1 MSFLSAGERVGMAGG
16 KPRVVLLVPQWGKSC
31 SFSRLE
37 EGQGAS
43 LPNFPVFPCAAFAP
57 SPCTGSY
64 PAGMNAGTGM
74 AEAWELRG
82 EGRNFPGATSS
93 LGLSKPPALCG
104 WGLCCSML
112 PNRSILG
119 AAPKNLLFVP
129 LNPIPASSLS
139 HPFYLGDPGASP
151 SPSVPPKELS
161 RRC

>member
-43 LPNFPVFPCAAFAP
+43 LPNFPVFPCSAFTP
-57 SPCTGSY
+57 NPCTGSY

-82 EGRNFPGATSS
+82 EGRNFTVPHQAWGYPN
-93 LGLSKPPALCG
+93 LLLCVG
-104 WGLCCSML
+104 GGCAAQCSQTG
-112 PNRSILG
+112 G

-139 HPFYLGDPGASP
+139 HPFYPGDPGASP